1 MGRRH
6 VDVNLSIKTKK
17 AAIQA
22 AFFVMYISRLPNRL
36 VVVVMVMNLFGIT
49 SMMMIM
55 AAVFEFP
62 NHNRKKQTNSQ
73 SCGQFDA
80 IMLVKLQFRQEINR
94 GNTQEGPC
102 GKGQGVTQHLMITA

>member
-6 VDVNLSIKTKK
+6 VDVNLSIKAKK

-22 AFFVMYISRLPNRL
+22 AFFVMYVSRLPKTL
-36 VVVVMVMNLFGIT
+36 VVVVMNLFGIT

-80 IMLVKLQFRQEINR
+80 IMLVKLQFRQKINR
-94 GNTQEGPC
+94 GNTQECPC